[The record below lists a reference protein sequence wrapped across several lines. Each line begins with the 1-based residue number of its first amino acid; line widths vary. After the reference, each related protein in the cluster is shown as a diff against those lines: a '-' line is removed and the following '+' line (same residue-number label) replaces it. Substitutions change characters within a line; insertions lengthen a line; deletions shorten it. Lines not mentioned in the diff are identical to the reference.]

1 MTSGIIRLQRA
12 ADDGKAV
19 ADPFALPCEQP
30 PVNNFVL
37 VAAAGSSPLTDSAVF
52 AADKG
57 SAMEQA
63 IEVVPRSFAFVF
75 VFPYFCG
82 KGDEGFFRL

>member
-12 ADDGKAV
+12 AGDGKAA
-19 ADPFALPCEQP
+19 ADPFALACEQP

-52 AADKG
+52 AADKR

-63 IEVVPRSFAFVF
+63 IEVVPRSFSLRLRFSVF
-75 VFPYFCG
+75 LRKGRRRLFCV
-82 KGDEGFFRL
+82 